1 MAIFTKKILHIDL
14 YKFKFN
20 ILTSKYITSI
30 YFNNLNIKGDCMA
43 NENQYKW
50 GVVIVACMAIFII
63 VLDSSAM
70 NVAISTLVV
79 ELNTTL
85 SIIQAIIA
93 LYALIIASFMLLG
106 SKLQDI
112 LGRKKTFLLGL
123 IIYAIGTTTATLSIN
138 SGMLLI
144 GWAVLEGIGAA
155 MILPATTTIVGSSYK
170 GKDRIT
176 AFGIWGG
183 IAAVGAAI
191 GPIVGGIFTTFLT
204 WRLVFGME
212 LVFVALILIFRHYL
226 TESTPT
232 LKWKDLD
239 VVGALLSIVSLVL
252 IVLGILL
259 LSKPEY
265 WAYVATLLISGSILF
280 IIFLLWQ
287 RRRINKDL
295 EPLSDIS
302 LLKNRL
308 FGLGI
313 FNNIIQQIPLAG
325 FLFIIPVFLQQV
337 TKADAFTTGL
347 ALLPASITIL
357 IFSLL
362 GARLSSKL
370 EPKYIVMLGFLISA
384 VGTFILGGVFTVN
397 TQIVDII
404 PGTVVFG
411 VGIGLLL
418 SQLTNLT
425 LSAARNDQET
435 DAAGFLNAFKNLGYS
450 MGTALIGVLLLL
462 GIFSGLTTGIESS
475 GLAGNMTTEQIKSSL
490 FDYVEKMQTETPQI
504 PPEMV
509 PQATQ
514 IVEST
519 ISSSMRQTF
528 NALTLILI
536 LGLITSIFIPK
547 KKMNP

>member
-1 MAIFTKKILHIDL
+1 MEHK
-14 YKFKFN
+14 
-20 ILTSKYITSI
+20 
-30 YFNNLNIKGDCMA
+30 
-43 NENQYKW
+43 NQNKW

-79 ELNTTL
+79 ELHTTL

-106 SKLQDI
+106 SKIQDI
-112 LGRKKTFLLGL
+112 LGRKKTFLIGLG
-123 IIYAIGTTTATLSIN
+123 IYATGTTIATLSLN
-138 SGMLLI
+138 AGMLLI
-144 GWAVLEGIGAA
+144 GWAILEGIGAA
-155 MILPATTTIVGSSYK
+155 MMFPATTTLVGASYK

-191 GPIVGGIFTTFLT
+191 GPIIGGIFTTYLT
-204 WRLVFGME
+204 WRLVFASE

-226 TESTPT
+226 TESEPT

-239 VVGALLSIVSLVL
+239 IVGALLSIVSLVL

-259 LSKPEY
+259 LTRPEF

-287 RRRINKDL
+287 RRRINKGL

-308 FGLGI
+308 FNIGN
-313 FNNIIQQIPLAG
+313 FNSIIQQIPLAG

-337 TKADAFTTGL
+337 TKVDAFTTGL

-357 IFSLL
+357 IFSLI

-370 EPKYIVMLGFLISA
+370 EPKYILMIGFIIA
-384 VGTFILGGVFTVN
+384 AAGTYILGGVFNVN
-397 TQIVDII
+397 TQVVDII

-411 VGIGLLL
+411 IGIGFLL
-418 SQLTNLT
+418 SQMTNLII
-425 LSAARNDQET
+425 SAARADQET
-435 DAAGFLNAFKNLGYS
+435 DASGLFNAFKNLGYS
-450 MGTALIGVLLLL
+450 VGTALIGVLLLL
-462 GIFSGLTTGIESS
+462 GVFGGLATGIESS
-475 GLAGNMTTEQIKSSL
+475 GLAGNMTTEQIQGSL
-490 FDYVEKMQTETPQI
+490 FNYVEKMQTEPPQI
-504 PPEMV
+504 PAELV

-519 ISSSMRQTF
+519 ISSAMKQTF
-528 NALTLILI
+528 NALTIILI
-536 LGLITSIFIPK
+536 LGFITSIFIPK
-547 KKMNP
+547 NRKLNP

>member
-1 MAIFTKKILHIDL
+1 MAQ
-14 YKFKFN
+14 
-20 ILTSKYITSI
+20 
-30 YFNNLNIKGDCMA
+30 
-43 NENQYKW
+43 ENHYKW
-50 GVVIVACMAIFII
+50 AVVLVACMAIFII

-70 NVAISTLVV
+70 NVAITTLVV

-85 SIIQAIIA
+85 SVIQAIIA

-123 IIYAIGTTTATLSIN
+123 GIYATGTTIATLSIN
-138 SGMLLI
+138 AGMLLI

-155 MILPATTTIVGSSYK
+155 MILPATTTIVGASYE

-191 GPIVGGIFTTFLT
+191 GPIVGGVFTTYLT
-204 WRLVFGME
+204 WRLVFASE
-212 LVFVALILIFRHYL
+212 LIFVALILIFRHYL
-226 TESTPT
+226 TESKPA

-239 VVGALLSIVSLVL
+239 IVGALLSIFSLIL

-259 LSKPEY
+259 LTKPEF
-265 WAYVATLLISGSILF
+265 WAYVATLLISGFILF
-280 IIFLLWQ
+280 VIFLLWQ

-308 FGLGI
+308 FGLG
-313 FNNIIQQIPLAG
+313 NLNSVIQQIPLAG

-337 TKADAFTTGL
+337 TKLNAFNTGL

-357 IFSLL
+357 LFSLL
-362 GARLSSKL
+362 GAKLSSKL
-370 EPKYIVMLGFLISA
+370 NPKYILMIGFLISA
-384 VGTFILGGVFTVN
+384 AGTFILGGVFNLN
-397 TQIVDII
+397 TQIVDIV

-425 LSAARNDQET
+425 MSAARTEQET
-435 DAAGFLNAFKNLGYS
+435 DASGFLNAFKNLGYS

-462 GIFSGLTTGIESS
+462 GIFSGLMFAIESS
-475 GLAGNMTTEQIKSSL
+475 GLAGNTTIEQNDLIN
-490 FDYVEKMQTETPQI
+490 YVEKMQTNSSQI
-504 PPEMV
+504 PPQLV
-509 PQATQ
+509 PQVTQ
-514 IVEST
+514 IVDSI
-519 ISSSMRQTF
+519 ISSSMKQTF
-528 NALTLILI
+528 NALTLILL
-536 LGLITSIFIPK
+536 LGFITSIFIPR
-547 KKMNP
+547 NRE